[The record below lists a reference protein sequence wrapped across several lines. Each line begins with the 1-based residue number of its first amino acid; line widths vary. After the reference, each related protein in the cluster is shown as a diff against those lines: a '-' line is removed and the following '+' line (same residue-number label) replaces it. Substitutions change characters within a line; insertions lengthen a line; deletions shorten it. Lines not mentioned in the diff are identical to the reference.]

1 MIAPV
6 RHRPYH
12 PTRPRAHNTRAR
24 RTTRHNRNHRHC
36 IRRPVATLPR
46 RNLAARRVHT
56 THRAIRRTRSA
67 APRQPARTAAP
78 CARLAIPHDAAAAR
92 PAPRRNYAHAC
103 SRRGR
108 AHRARRSDIATI
120 HRATYV
126 AHIAAPLVRL
136 YIQSARRRR
145 RSFFFRRAIAIGL
158 LHTAHDNT
166 FGNDRGCD
174 TTPARMPRC
183 LVGSSK
189 L

>member
-56 THRAIRRTRSA
+56 THRASRRTRSA

-145 RSFFFRRAIAIGL
+145 RSFFFVERSRSDCCIRHTTTRSATTAGAIPLQRACHVA
-158 LHTAHDNT
+158 
-166 FGNDRGCD
+166 
-174 TTPARMPRC
+174 
-183 LVGSSK
+183 
-189 L
+189 